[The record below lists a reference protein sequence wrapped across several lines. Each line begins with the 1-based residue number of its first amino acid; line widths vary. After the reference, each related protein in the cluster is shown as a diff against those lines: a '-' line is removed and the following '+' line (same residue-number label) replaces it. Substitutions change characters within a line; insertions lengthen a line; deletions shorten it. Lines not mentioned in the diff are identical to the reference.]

1 MAFRKILKFPDQK
14 LFKKSKPVVD
24 IDDDIITL
32 IDDLRD
38 TLNVAGGVGLAAP
51 QIGALHRVIYV
62 ACDAFSGAMINPV
75 IKETH
80 DFGAAQEQCL
90 SFPGVS
96 EIIPRYSKI
105 IVEYKD
111 LASQQQTSTFT
122 NLAAQIIQHEIDHLD
137 GRLMVHHLSRLKQN
151 MIRRRVDKVK
161 GKVKKMLKPSNDSS
175 HGTRV
180 KTTGHLSKKEVK
192 LRRKRRK
199 QNL

>member
-1 MAFRKILKFPDQK
+1 MAFRKILKFPDQE

-24 IDDDIITL
+24 IDDGIVTL
-32 IDDLRD
+32 ADDLRD

-51 QIGALHRVIYV
+51 QIGVLHRVIYV
-62 ACDAFSGAMINPV
+62 VCDAFSGVMINPV

-96 EIIPRYSKI
+96 EIIPRYSRI
-105 IVEYKD
+105 VVEYKD
-111 LASQQQTSTFT
+111 LASQQHTSTFT

-137 GRLMVHHLSRLKQN
+137 GRLIIHHLSHLKQN
-151 MIRRRVDKVK
+151 IVRRRVNKVK
-161 GKVKKMLKPSNDSS
+161 NKVKKMLKSS
-175 HGTRV
+175 DTDRKTRT
-180 KTTGHLSKKEVK
+180 KTIGHLSKKEIK
-192 LRRKRRK
+192 LRLKRRK